1 MSYQNFFRSFAG
13 GEITPEA
20 FSRLDLTR
28 VQTGLAECT
37 NCWVLPHGPV
47 VNRSGTML
55 VKEEKDSSKKVCLI
69 PFTYDADQSYVL
81 EMGDG
86 YIRIHAEGATLMTG
100 AVPAWVTG
108 HVYSVGDLAASGGTS
123 YYCQVEHTSAASFA
137 TDLAGGKWYA
147 MPADGTFEMPSPY
160 AEADLF
166 DIHYT
171 QSADVLTITC
181 RGYVVR
187 ELLRYGPADWALV
200 AVPFTPQVAAPT
212 GVTATNTGTG
222 SITYKYVVTAVG
234 EDGVEESVA
243 SSSASCTN
251 NLSTAG
257 NYNTVSWSAVT
268 GAVRYNVYKEGYGA
282 GLYGYIGQAETT
294 SFADRNIVADI
305 GQTPPEVMDPFSTAN
320 KSPRAV
326 GYYGG
331 RRWFAGS
338 VEQPQNVWATRSGTE
353 SVMTKSLP
361 LRDDDAIAFRVT
373 ARQASRVRHIIPMTS
388 LLLLTSEAEWL
399 VLAKNSDVITPTN
412 VDYKPQS
419 YVGASEVQPVVTS
432 SSVVFSSD
440 RGSRLHEMLYS
451 WESQGYK
458 PNDMSLV
465 APHLVDGYEIKQL
478 THSRAPHNIVWA
490 VRSDGVL
497 LGVTY
502 VPGQQVLAWH
512 KHTTINGEI
521 ESVCAIPE
529 TGGEDMLY
537 LSVKRVINGV
547 TKRFIERMATRRFT
561 ALEDCFFVDCGLTYE
576 GAPVTTLSGLDHLEG
591 ETVSAL
597 ADGAVV
603 RDLTVT
609 GGEITLPSAASKVHV
624 GLPITATVRT
634 LPFAV
639 EVQGYG
645 QEKPKNI
652 NAIFLRVKDTSMVK
666 AGPSLDRLRPYAQR
680 TTEPWGSPPD
690 PVSGVIEVDVDPEWS
705 LDGQLYIQQEDPLPV
720 TITSMLLDFA
730 MGG

>member
-28 VQTGLAECT
+28 VQTGLAGCT
-37 NCWVLPHGPV
+37 NFWALPHGPI
-47 VNRSGTML
+47 VNRPGTML
-55 VKEEKDSSKKVCLI
+55 VKEVKDSSKKVCLI
-69 PFTYDADQSYVL
+69 PFTYDADQSYTL
-81 EMGDG
+81 EFGDG
-86 YIRIHAEGATLMTG
+86 YIRIHAEGATLATG
-100 AVPAWVTG
+100 TVAAWVTATA
-108 HVYSVGDLAASGGTS
+108 YAVGDLAASGGTS
-123 YYCQVEHTSAASFA
+123 YYCQEAHTSAASFA
-137 TDLAGGKWYA
+137 TDLAAGKWYA

-166 DIHYT
+166 NIHYT
-171 QSADVLTITC
+171 QSADVLTLTC
-181 RGYVVR
+181 RGYFVR
-187 ELLRYGPADWALV
+187 ELLRYGPVDWGLV
-200 AVPFTPQVAAPT
+200 VVPFTPQVAAPT
-212 GVTATNTGTG
+212 GVSATGGAGPT
-222 SITYKYVVTAVG
+222 TYKYVITTVG
-234 EDGVEESVA
+234 ADGVEESVA

-251 NLSTAG
+251 DLTLAG
-257 NYNTVSWSAVT
+257 HYNTITWSAAT
-268 GAVRYNVYKEGYGA
+268 GAARYNVYKEGYGA
-282 GLYGYIGQAETT
+282 DLYGYIGQSEGL
-294 SFADRNIVADI
+294 SFIDRNITADI
-305 GQTPPEVMDPFSTAN
+305 GQTPPEVMDPFSTVA

-326 GYYGG
+326 GYNGG

-338 VEQPQNVWATRSGTE
+338 AEQPQNVWATRSGTE

-373 ARQASRVRHIIPMTS
+373 ARQASQVRHIIPMTS

-399 VLAKNSDVITPTN
+399 ILAKNSDVITPSN

-465 APHLVDGYEIKQL
+465 APHLVDGFEITQL
-478 THSRAPHNIVWA
+478 THSRPPHNIVWA
-490 VRSDGVL
+490 VRNDGVL

-512 KHTTINGEI
+512 KHTTVNGEI

-537 LSVKRVINGV
+537 LSVKRTVNGS

-561 ALEDCFFVDCGLTYE
+561 ALEDCFFVDCGLTYD
-576 GAPVTTLSGLDHLEG
+576 GTPVSTLSGLDHLEG

-603 RDLTVT
+603 RDLVVT
-609 GGEITLPSAASKVHV
+609 SGDITLPAPASKVHV
-624 GLPITATVRT
+624 GLPITATVQT

-639 EVQGYG
+639 EVMGYG

-652 NAIFLRVKDTSMVK
+652 NGVFLRVKDSSMVK
-666 AGPSLDRLRPYAQR
+666 AGPSLDRLRPFAQR

-690 PVSGVIEVDVDPEWS
+690 PVSGVIEIDVDPEWS
-705 LDGQLYIQQEDPLPV
+705 LDGQLYIQQEDPLPI